1 MLFASCSQ
9 IDDLESM
16 VLDRLR
22 VLLRTLALALL
33 IAVPSIAHAEAGDV
47 QTAWRLLDYISVD
60 YSGAVAK
67 GRVTNPTEYAEQQEF
82 AATVSAKI
90 AALPVKPERAALVTG
105 ASRLRSA
112 IDAKVEASQVA
123 EIAHGLAASLLAAY
137 PVPLAPNAPPSFVRG
152 QTVFKEQCA
161 ACHGMTGDGH
171 GPDAAK
177 LKEPPIAFIDPA
189 RARERSVFA
198 LYQVVTQGLDGT
210 AMRSFD
216 ELSNDDR
223 WAVALY
229 AGHFAFSDQAA
240 AEGERLWKSDPKLR
254 QIVPDLKTL
263 VGLTPQALST
273 KIGQDKADA
282 VMAYLRRNPDAV
294 TAQTPESLSLVRERM
309 AASLA
314 ASRAGDRKRASELA
328 LSAYLDGFEP
338 IEPVLSARDSTLM
351 NRIEGLMI
359 EYRAAVGN
367 EDADQLANRQ
377 QVLNGLYDDAETALS
392 PNAGSSVS
400 TFLGAATIL
409 LREGLEA
416 LLIVVAMIAFL
427 RKAERTEVMPYVHA
441 GWIGALLAGLLT
453 WVIATWAI
461 GISGASRELTEGFGS
476 IFAAVVLLSVGI
488 WMHGKAQADQWQRYI
503 REKMA
508 KALSGRSA
516 WFLFGLAFVVV
527 YREVF
532 ETILFY
538 AALTAQ
544 GNGGAMLAGALSASV
559 VLAGIAW
566 AMLRYSRSLPIGKF
580 FAYSSWLMAVLTVV
594 LAGKGIAA
602 LQEAGMVNIT
612 PWVSIPRVELV
623 GLFPTLQTVAAQ
635 ALMVVALVIGFA
647 WNRQNASAKE
657 MGLSS

>member
-1 MLFASCSQ
+1 MGF
-9 IDDLESM
+9 
-16 VLDRLR
+16 DRFR
-22 VLLRTLALALL
+22 VFLRTLIIVLVV
-33 IAVPSIAHAEAGDV
+33 AVPAIARADAGDV

-60 YSGAVAK
+60 YAGAVAK
-67 GRVTNPTEYAEQQEF
+67 GRVTSPTEYAEQQEF

-90 AALPVKPERAALVTG
+90 AALPAKPERAALVAG

-112 IDAKVEASQVA
+112 IDAKVEPSQVA
-123 EIAHGLAASLLAAY
+123 DIAHGLAASLLAAY

-152 QTVFKEQCA
+152 QALFKEQCA
-161 ACHGMTGDGH
+161 ACHGLGGDGH

-177 LKEPPIAFIDPA
+177 LKEPPIAFIDAA

-216 ELSNDDR
+216 ALSNDDR

-229 AGHFAFSDQAA
+229 AGHFAFSDAA
-240 AEGERLWKSDPKLR
+240 ATEGERLWKSDSKLR
-254 QIVPDLKTL
+254 QLVPDLKTL
-263 VGLTPQALST
+263 VGMTPQGLGA
-273 KIGQDKADA
+273 KIGQGKADA

-338 IEPVLSARDSTLM
+338 IEPVLRARDSTLM
-351 NRIEGLMI
+351 TRIEGLMI

-367 EDADQLANRQ
+367 EDADQLADRQ
-377 QVLNGLYDDAETALS
+377 QVLSGLFDDAETALS
-392 PNAGSSVS
+392 PNTGSSVS

-453 WVIATWAI
+453 WVVATWAI

-476 IFAAVVLLSVGI
+476 LFAAVVLLSVGI

-544 GNGGAMLAGALSASV
+544 GNGGAMLAGVLAACV

-580 FAYSSWLMAVLTVV
+580 FTYSSWLMAVLTVV

-602 LQEAGMVNIT
+602 LQEAGIVNIT
-612 PWVSIPRVELV
+612 PWPSLPRIELI
-623 GLFPTLQTVAAQ
+623 GLFPTAQTVATQ
-635 ALMVVALVIGFA
+635 VVMVAALVIGFA
-647 WNRQNASAKE
+647 WNRRSAA
-657 MGLSS
+657 GAAA